1 MKRIVVFALTVAGAL
16 AVASPARAVPPERL
30 TVNQHRVV
38 ADQGQN
44 CGFPVRW
51 TIDLTADVTRFFDQD
66 GRRIREQAH
75 IKEDNT
81 LENLATGKTLR
92 EGPDS
97 FTQTTYFDESGNRT
111 HIVVTGL
118 AANAGPVK
126 DVGRVVLVPAG
137 GGQLDIAF
145 SAGKHPV
152 REATTGPLAEA
163 LKAFCTVLA

>member
-1 MKRIVVFALTVAGAL
+1 MKRFVVLAL
-16 AVASPARAVPPERL
+16 AVCGVLAAASPAAAVPPERL
-30 TVNQHRVV
+30 TVTQHRVV
-38 ADQGQN
+38 QDQGQA

-66 GRRIREQAH
+66 GRLLREQAH

-81 LENLATGKTLR
+81 LENLTSGKLVR

-97 FTQTTYFDESGNRT
+97 FTQTTYFDENGVRT
-111 HIVVTGL
+111 HFVVTGL
-118 AANAGPVK
+118 AANAGIVK
-126 DVGRVVLVPAG
+126 DVGRVVLVPIG

-152 REATTGPLAEA
+152 REATTGPIAEA
-163 LKAFCTVLA
+163 LAAFCGVLS